1 MPPPKTFGERIADAL
16 VEDGLLSAKQVE
28 ELLQQQKK
36 EGTRLLK
43 LLLEK
48 AYVSEQDMA
57 VSMGR
62 VLNTPPI
69 NLARINVPLE
79 IADLLPREIAH
90 NHKVVPVSRLDNK
103 LFLAMADPLNVLA
116 LDDVKRI
123 TRLEVTPLIA
133 SEKAIIEKLNHIE
146 SAKSGSMEDIIEDAK
161 KKQAAEKAEDES
173 IEVAKESVE
182 EVNLDQ
188 LAASSEE
195 APVIKLANLI
205 LVQAIKDRA
214 SDIHVEPF
222 DKGMKLRYRV
232 DGVLMDATPPPKQMQ
247 MALASRFKIMSSLD
261 IAERR
266 LPQDGRMRLRVG
278 GKDYDLRVSILP
290 TVHGEKIVLRVLDK
304 GNLSASLDK
313 LGLDA

>member
-1 MPPPKTFGERIADAL
+1 
-16 VEDGLLSAKQVE
+16 
-28 ELLQQQKK
+28 
-36 EGTRLLK
+36 
-43 LLLEK
+43 
-48 AYVSEQDMA
+48 
-57 VSMGR
+57 
-62 VLNTPPI
+62 
-69 NLARINVPLE
+69 
-79 IADLLPREIAH
+79 
-90 NHKVVPVSRLDNK
+90 PVSRLDNK

-123 TRLEVTPLIA
+123 TKLEVTPLIA
-133 SEKAIIEKLNHIE
+133 SEKAIVEKLNQID

-161 KKQAAEKAEDES
+161 KKQAEATDDDGN
-173 IEVAKESVE
+173 IEITKESLE

-222 DKGMKLRYRV
+222 EKGMRLRYRV
-232 DGVLMDATPPPKQMQ
+232 DGVMADATPPPKQMQ
-247 MALASRFKIMSSLD
+247 LALASRFKIMSSLD

-290 TVHGEKIVLRVLDK
+290 TCTAKK
-304 GNLSASLDK
+304 ACSAFSTK
-313 LGLDA
+313 ATVPP